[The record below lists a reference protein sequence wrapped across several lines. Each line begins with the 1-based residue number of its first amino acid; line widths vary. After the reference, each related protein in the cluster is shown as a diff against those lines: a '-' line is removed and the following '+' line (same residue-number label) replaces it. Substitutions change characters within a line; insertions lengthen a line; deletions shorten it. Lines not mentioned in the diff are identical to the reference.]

1 MIQRTTLALALLSVV
16 ALTDARGE
24 TPKPRASTYPAIGDM
39 PRARDGPPMT
49 EDDAAK
55 LKKEMN
61 EARDRVQR
69 KSHAPTSK
77 QQ

>member
-1 MIQRTTLALALLSVV
+1 MIKRTTLALALLSGVP
-16 ALTDARGE
+16 LTDARGE
-24 TPKPRASTYPAIGDM
+24 TPKPRDSTSPAIGDM
-39 PRARDGPPMT
+39 PRTRDGPPMT
-49 EDDAAK
+49 DDDAAK